1 MIRWI
6 VKKGFWK
13 DKIYNEQGELA
24 AYTKGCFG
32 NNRYSVYSSDKE
44 LLYTIR
50 ESSGSSCN
58 CCEIVTIDG
67 SIIYAKIKLAEQRSM
82 LKPPRAEMLTMSI
95 ESVRYEIRQTENRV
109 FDIYV
114 NGNLAGRISGILNKN
129 ADITLDENSTGKIPG
144 LLYAL
149 SLYMLHEDDVEII

>member
-1 MIRWI
+1 MIKWI

-13 DKIYNEQGELA
+13 DKIYNEQSELA

-32 NNRYSVYSSDKE
+32 NNRYSVYSSGKE
-44 LLYTIR
+44 LVYTIR

-58 CCEIVTIDG
+58 CCEIVTTDG

-95 ESVRYEIRQTENRV
+95 ESVRYEIRQTENRM

-114 NGNLAGRISGILNKN
+114 NGNLAGRISGILNKKT
-129 ADITLDENSTGKIPG
+129 DIVISGEGAEKIIG

>member
-1 MIRWI
+1 
-6 VKKGFWK
+6 
-13 DKIYNEQGELA
+13 
-24 AYTKGCFG
+24 
-32 NNRYSVYSSDKE
+32 VYSSDKE

-50 ESSGSSCN
+50 DGSGSSCN
-58 CCEIVTIDG
+58 CCEIVNTDG

>member
-1 MIRWI
+1 MIKWI

-32 NNRYSVYSSDKE
+32 NNRYSVYSLDKE

-50 ESSGSSCN
+50 DGSGSSCN
-58 CCEIVTIDG
+58 CCEIVNTDG

-95 ESVRYEIRQTENRV
+95 ESVKYEIRQTENRR
-109 FDIYV
+109 FEIYV
-114 NGNLAGRISGILNKN
+114 NGNLTGRIRGILNKN
-129 ADITLDENSTGKIPG
+129 ADITLNECSGEKMPG
-144 LLYAL
+144 LFYVL